1 MKYQRTIASPIS
13 CAGIGLHTGL
23 KVNMKILPAPED
35 TGILFRRVDIG
46 GGFEIPAHAGSVVDT
61 SLNTTLGKG
70 KILIKTAEH
79 LLSAL
84 AGLGIGNA
92 VIELDVPE
100 VPIMDGSAASYIFL
114 LTSAGIRRQSKLQRF
129 IKILEPIEVRE
140 GDRFAAVYPS
150 EVSEITCEIDF
161 DHPILKKQ
169 RYHYRANE
177 DDFVREIAR
186 ARTFGFLREVEYLQ
200 SQGFARGGSLDNAI
214 VIGDYRVLNPE
225 GLRYPD
231 EFVRHKI
238 LDAIGDLSLA
248 GCPILGHVQA
258 VKSGHAT
265 HTALVN
271 RILESPGKWKYVT
284 RTEEL
289 YSAVPASQET
299 PVSIPKVVRAT
310 A

>member
-1 MKYQRTIASPIS
+1 VRYQRTIASPIS

-35 TGILFRRVDIG
+35 TGILFRRVDLDD
-46 GGFEIPAHAGSVVDT
+46 GFEIPADAGHIVDT

-70 KILIKTAEH
+70 QALIKTSEH
-79 LLSAL
+79 LLAAL

-129 IKILEPIEVRE
+129 IKILEPIEVKD
-140 GDRFAAVYPS
+140 GDRFAALYPS
-150 EVSEITCEIDF
+150 ESLEITCEIDF
-161 DHPILKKQ
+161 DHPMLKNQ

-200 SQGFARGGSLDNAI
+200 SQGFALGGSLDNAI
-214 VIGDYRVLNPE
+214 VISDYRVLNSE

-248 GCPILGHVQA
+248 GCPILGHVQTF
-258 VKSGHAT
+258 KSGHAT
-265 HTALVN
+265 HASLVHHL
-271 RILESPGKWKYVT
+271 LESPGKWKYVT
-284 RTEEL
+284 RTDEL
-289 YSAVPASQET
+289 YSAVPAAQET
-299 PVSIPKVVRAT
+299 PVPMPTIVRAT